1 MRRLLFAIP
10 LLAFATLATWFA
22 VGLTRDPNVLPSALI
37 DRPMP
42 SFALP
47 ALAGTDA
54 PALSDQT
61 IRGRPA
67 LVNIFASWCI
77 PCRAEHATF
86 MRLAREGR
94 IPVYGIAY
102 KDRAADAS
110 NWLRALG
117 NPYAAIGHDES
128 GRVGIDWGVYG
139 VPETYVVDAAGNIRY
154 RHVGEL
160 TPEVME
166 RTIMPLLARLARS

>member
-1 MRRLLFAIP
+1 MRRLLFALP
-10 LLAFATLATWFA
+10 LLAFAGIAAWFA

-42 SFALP
+42 GFALP

-54 PALSDQT
+54 PALSDGT
-61 IRGRPA
+61 IRGRVA
-67 LVNIFASWCI
+67 LVNVFASWCI
-77 PCRAEHATF
+77 PCRAEHPTF

-94 IPVYGIAY
+94 IAVYGIAY
-102 KDRAADAS
+102 KDRATDAS
-110 NWLRALG
+110 NWLRSLG

-128 GRVGIDWGVYG
+128 GRVAIDWGVYG

-160 TPEVME
+160 TPQVME
-166 RTIMPLLARLARS
+166 RSIMPLLARLAGS